1 MRKFWML
8 TVGLVALVTACSS
21 STPAAPQ
28 SGTAPDLDG
37 TSWTVT
43 QIKGAATLANH
54 QPTMEFVEGRVA
66 GLASCNQFGAEYTQS
81 GGELKIAQSAQTAM
95 LCSPEEVMAQEQ
107 EFTAALGAVAAVRTA
122 GDGLELL
129 DANQAVLL
137 TLAKLLDQPL
147 EGTDWQLSGII
158 DADVVSSPV
167 AGSTVTMQISDGQLT
182 GQACNRFNGTVEVDG
197 ESFKTGPLM
206 STKMA
211 CPSEDETAQETK
223 VLATLQAATTHS
235 IKASQL
241 IIKAADGTGL
251 EFTAAK

>member
-8 TVGLVALVTACSS
+8 TVGLVALLTACSS
-21 STPAAPQ
+21 ATPAAPQ
-28 SGTAPDLDG
+28 PGPAPELDG
-37 TSWTVT
+37 TAWTVT
-43 QIKGAATLANH
+43 QIKGAATLPDH
-54 QPTMEFVEGRVA
+54 QPTMEFADGRVG
-66 GLASCNQFGAEYTQS
+66 GLASCNRFTAGYTQNGAEL
-81 GGELKIAQSAQTAM
+81 EVAEVAQTAM
-95 LCSPEEVMAQEQ
+95 LCSPEEVMTQEQ
-107 EFTAALGAVAAVRTA
+107 EFSAALGAVAAVRTA

-129 DANQAVLL
+129 DANQEVLL

-158 DADVVSSPV
+158 EADAVSSPV
-167 AGSTVTMQISDGQLT
+167 AGSTVTMRISEGKLT
-182 GQACNRFNGTVEVDG
+182 GKACNTFNGAVEVDG

-211 CPSEDETAQETK
+211 CANEDETAQETK
-223 VLATLQAATTHS
+223 VLTILQAATTHS

-241 IIKAADGTGL
+241 TIKAADGTGL